1 MRDEDK
7 EAYRSAL
14 RDGTLSYKSIDELL
28 AFFKNNKMRI
38 EKVPKEFFKQKGV
51 NNILTRLEL
60 RVCYG
65 KRNWEGLIIGFPG
78 TRQELSTKYV
88 GTPYLRL
95 ILYPILDLYLK
106 LQQQSARAFPCLYL
120 LGERFND
127 VFLRKFRFFKSLVP
141 SVVIITNDLYQCATR
156 DPDANHTSKKPKI
169 NEQYCQES
177 LRKQMKSKSG
187 SGIVLPVGQ
196 KGTMQL
202 GLISHEVPTVAG
214 TVQPEQLDILG
225 YDKNDHS
232 LVVFELKGPGA
243 NITELENLFLQ
254 GMEHRDWIEENK
266 KAVKFAF
273 DGPNGTR
280 INPRKRVK
288 LVLGFCGDEVPT
300 LFIDLKAQALR
311 KDRHLHIEFCR
322 LIPPDT
328 LGKKV
333 KVGSFYR

>member
-1 MRDEDK
+1 MMRDNKK
-7 EAYRSAL
+7 EAYRRAL
-14 RDGTLSYKSIDELL
+14 LDGTLSHKSIDELL
-28 AFFKNNKMRI
+28 AFFKHNKMRI
-38 EKVPKEFFKQKGV
+38 EKVPEELIKQKGV
-51 NNILTRLEL
+51 SNILTRLEL

-65 KRNWEGLIIGFPG
+65 RRSWEGLIIGFPG
-78 TRQELSTKYV
+78 NRQQLSTKYV

-95 ILYPILDLYLK
+95 IIYPILDLYLK
-106 LQQQSARAFPCLYL
+106 LQQQSTRAMPCLYL

-141 SVVIITNDLYQCATR
+141 SVVIITNDLYQCAMR
-156 DPDANHTSKKPKI
+156 DPKANHSSKNPKI

-177 LRKQMKSKSG
+177 LREQMG
-187 SGIVLPVGQ
+187 ANPGIILPTGQ
-196 KGTMQL
+196 KNTVQL

-214 TVQPEQLDILG
+214 TVEPEQLDILG

-243 NITELENLFLQ
+243 NKTELENLFLQ

-266 KAVKFAF
+266 KAAKFAF

-288 LVLGFCGDEVPT
+288 LVLGFCGDEVPP
-300 LFIDLKAQALR
+300 LFHDLRAQALKR
-311 KDRHLHIEFCR
+311 DRHLQIEFCR

-328 LGKKV
+328 LGKMV
-333 KVGSFYR
+333 KVGSFYQ